1 MKNVYIAT
9 IVAGFA
15 ILGGITGVFSL
26 DDSTSG
32 LPTER
37 AFATGHVELMVMD
50 AFGNVKQYIQ
60 SDNIVTTEG
69 EQSTADLVLGTSHI
83 ATEALFDTVIVGTGT
98 SADTAGRVIGDFSAT
113 QQSNRLIDE
122 AGGVENTGTAGGIIV
137 ALWDGDN
144 DNGRGDDLNNATGT
158 ITIQQVG
165 LTSGG
170 CSQTGCP
177 SVNSSS
183 VALFAYQA
191 DGVTVG
197 IGQDDTLQVT
207 WTITF
212 ANAP

>member
-50 AFGNVKQYIQ
+50 TFGNVKQYVQ

-69 EQSTADLVLGTSHI
+69 EQSTADLVLGTTHASF
-83 ATEALFDTVIVGTGT
+83 EALFDTVIVGTGT
-98 SADTAGRVIGDFSAT
+98 TADAAGRVITDFT

-137 ALWDGDN
+137 SLWDGDN
-144 DNGRGDDLNNATGT
+144 DGGRGDDLNNATGT

-170 CSQTGCP
+170 CSQTACP
-177 SVNSSS
+177 NGNTTNVE
-183 VALFAYQA
+183 LFAYQA
-191 DGVTVG
+191 DAVTVG

>member
-9 IVAGFA
+9 MVAGFA

-26 DDSTSG
+26 EDSTNG
-32 LPTER
+32 LSTER

-50 AFGNVKQYIQ
+50 AYGNVIQYVQ

-69 EQSTADLVLGTSHI
+69 VKSTSDLVLGTTLI
-83 ATEALFDTVIVGTGT
+83 ATEALFDTIIVGT
-98 SADTAGRVIGDFSAT
+98 DTDTEGAGIVVTDFV
-113 QQSNRLIDE
+113 QRSNRLIDE
-122 AGGVENTGTAGGIIV
+122 SGGVANTGGLDGGIIV

-144 DNGRGDDLNNATGT
+144 DNGRGDDLNNQTGT
-158 ITIQQVG
+158 ITINQVG

-170 CSQTGCP
+170 CSQTACP
-177 SVNSSS
+177 SFNSSS
-183 VALFAYQA
+183 VALFAYQEA
-191 DGVTVG
+191 AVSVG